1 MKVQNSM
8 TAQKIAIK
16 SMKNNVLFI
25 KFLILNSFLFFILFT
40 VNFLQAQPA
49 VYTKAVELA
58 QNGNPQ
64 DGLNLLKTE
73 LNADTQNT
81 ELLYYTGLY
90 LEQLKNIPKAVE
102 LYKEAIKIDK
112 TNFEANYRLGLLY
125 EKIDSVS
132 QAFSYYETALAHVPN
147 NQKEEKNTILGR
159 LIVLSDESKK
169 FDKQTIKYADDYFK
183 SEEIDKIPPP
193 VALSLAN
200 ILYQNSEYADAQ
212 KLTKTILEK
221 ANTNPYPIQKAA
233 FIYTSCAF
241 RLQDLDAM
249 TMYYA
254 RIKDEKLK
262 EELENTAPQYYYN
275 LGYVYFFMYDF
286 DKSLRY
292 LKTALIIK
300 PDYSPAQ
307 IFINQVEARK
317 DDKSDVI
324 NFLRRKVEFS
334 KEKNGEYYADLTRL
348 YVHEKSY
355 NEAIKVADSCLK
367 LEPNRHEVYF
377 LAALSNYK
385 TVRDKEGIVVLT
397 ELFKKFPKLKNDDR
411 SKYYFLLGLFY
422 KRLKNY
428 GEAEKAFEQAKRDI
442 FEDAASWEI
451 TKLRE

>member
-1 MKVQNSM
+1 
-8 TAQKIAIK
+8 
-16 SMKNNVLFI
+16 MKNNVLFI
-25 KFLILNSFLFFILFT
+25 KFLILNSFLFFMLFSFDT
-40 VNFLQAQPA
+40 AKAQPS
-49 VYTKAVELA
+49 VYTKAVEMA

-64 DGLNLLKTE
+64 DGLSLLKTE
-73 LNADTQNT
+73 LNSDAQNT

-102 LYKEAIKIDK
+102 LYKQAIKIDK

-125 EKIDSVS
+125 EKVDSTS

-147 NQKEEKNTILGR
+147 NQKDEKNTILSR
-159 LIVLSDESKK
+159 LIFLSDEEKK
-169 FDKQTIKYADDYFK
+169 YDKKTLEYANEYFT
-183 SEEIDKIPPP
+183 SVNIETIPPP

-200 ILYQNSEYADAQ
+200 ILYQNTEYEEAQ

-221 ANTNPYPIQKAA
+221 SNSNSNPYPIQKAA

-249 TMYYA
+249 TTYYV
-254 RIKDEKLK
+254 RIKDEKLR

-292 LKTALIIK
+292 LQTALIIK

-334 KEKNGEYYADLTRL
+334 KEKNAEYYADLTRL

-422 KRLKNY
+422 KRMKNY
-428 GEAEKAFEQAKRDI
+428 GEAKKAFEQAKRDI
-442 FEDAASWEI
+442 FEDAASWELK
-451 TKLRE
+451 TVNSN